1 MSAFRLRDDVGFC
14 RIGPDHVFLDLA
26 NDRYFCLDPRMNEVF
41 ALLVDGEVITNGA
54 ADALQRIGAIVP
66 CSSGRP
72 RACTALPASET
83 HPVDDRAAVS
93 AIIRALLGRELWA
106 RRIRQRP
113 LLANLRAIT
122 AKRDTRVSEA
132 PDPSRARTVAAAYEA
147 ARLIK
152 SETGQCLPRSLALM
166 SDLIRLGLSPSLIFA
181 VQLGPFQA
189 HCWVELSGMLV
200 AESHERVSGFTPLMV
215 V

>member
-1 MSAFRLRDDVGFC
+1 MSAFRLHDDVGFC
-14 RIGPDHVFLDLA
+14 RIGADHVFLDLV

-41 ALLVDGEVITNGA
+41 GLLVDGEEITEGA
-54 ADALQRIGAIVP
+54 ANALRRSGAIVA
-66 CSSGRP
+66 CSLGRP
-72 RACTALPASET
+72 QACTARPASET
-83 HPVDDRAAVS
+83 YPASDKTVVS
-93 AIIRALLGRELWA
+93 AIIRALLGRELWV

-122 AKRDTRVSEA
+122 AKRDTRANEA
-132 PDPSRARTVAAAYEA
+132 ADPSRARTVAAAYEA

-166 SDLIRLGLSPSLIFA
+166 CDLIRLGFSPSLIFA

-200 AESHERVSGFTPLMV
+200 AESRERVSGFTPLMV